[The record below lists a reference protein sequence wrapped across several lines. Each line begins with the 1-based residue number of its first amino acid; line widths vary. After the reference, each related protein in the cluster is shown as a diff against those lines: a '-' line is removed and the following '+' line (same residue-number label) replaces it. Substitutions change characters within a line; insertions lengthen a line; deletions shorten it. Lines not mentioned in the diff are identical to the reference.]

1 MAKIIKKEEP
11 NIIFSTDG
19 SHLEKKS
26 KSYGEIIPSDH
37 TLKVRL
43 ETNKRGGKA
52 VSVVFELPENP
63 EYFKKLAKELK
74 NHCGSGGSFKND
86 QIEVQGDHREKIK
99 QFLEKKGFSAKLAGG
114 R

>member
-1 MAKIIKKEEP
+1 MAKLIKKEEP
-11 NIIFSTDG
+11 NILFASDG
-19 SHLEKKS
+19 SHTKKKS
-26 KSYGEIIPSDH
+26 QSFKEIIPSEH
-37 TLKVRL
+37 TLKIRL

-63 EYFKKLAKELK
+63 DYFKKLAKELK

-99 QFLEKKGFSAKLAGG
+99 AYLEKKGFHAKLAGG